1 MKTIKVLLVD
11 DHPMVREGLRNLLEM
26 EGDIKVEAVASD
38 GREAVLLAVRIRP
51 DVIVMDLAMPGLN
64 GLDATQQLHAQAP
77 ELRVLVLTA
86 HRDDEYIVRTIGLGV
101 WGFVLKHDPASVLLR
116 AVRDIASGKR
126 YFSNVIARR
135 LWQAAKH
142 AGGIEVVGRL
152 TPRESEVLQLIAEG
166 TPNKAMASILSIS
179 IKTVEK
185 HRHRLMEK
193 LDLHTI
199 AALTRY
205 AMSSGRVSR
214 GGEVSA
220 H

>member
-1 MKTIKVLLVD
+1 MKTINVLLVD
-11 DHPMVREGLRNLLEM
+11 DHPMVREGLRNLLEI
-26 EGDIKVEAVASD
+26 EGDIKVVAAASD
-38 GREAVLLAVRIRP
+38 GREAVGLAVRLRP
-51 DVIVMDLAMPGLN
+51 DVVVMDLAMPGLN
-64 GLDATQQLHAQAP
+64 GLDATQQLHAAAP

-86 HRDDEYIVRTIGLGV
+86 HRDDEYLVRTIGLGV

-116 AVRDIASGKR
+116 AVRDIAGGKR
-126 YFSNVIARR
+126 YFSNAIARR
-135 LWQAAKH
+135 LWTASKH
-142 AGGIEVVGRL
+142 AGGLSVVGRL

-166 TPNKAMASILSIS
+166 IPNKAMAAILSIS

-205 AMSSGRVSR
+205 AMSTGRVSR
-214 GGEVSA
+214 GGAVSA